1 MQFNEWSGEWGR
13 SKKRASSIPHGAIF
27 ISKTD
32 LYKDHEDKKKN
43 HVLDLFKLF
52 WEDFY
57 MLISDMNGSDYSLCG
72 RD

>member
-1 MQFNEWSGEWGR
+1 MSGAESGEGQR
-13 SKKRASSIPHGAIF
+13 KEPAAFLTERYSSVRQIYTRIMK
-27 ISKTD
+27 I
-32 LYKDHEDKKKN
+32 KKKN